1 MNVNPDRKIKYIT
14 ITSRILEEEGMD
26 GVSIRRVAKEAG
38 CTSAVLYKHF
48 ENRDHLIMLAS
59 VKFLEPYILEF
70 RKQTKRKDIT
80 SIQMDLILWKFFIR
94 EAFDKK
100 PYYEL
105 MFFSPER
112 DMLEECIFEY
122 YQLFPEQERDF
133 DGFSASIIFS
143 NNLTER
149 EFVRL
154 RRASNAGLITMDNA
168 SLLSRLSTAVF
179 RGLFMLYPY
188 SEMKDNKAALDMAI
202 EDCYLLIYELFRK
215 FVNPGTALDAD

>member
-70 RKQTKRKDIT
+70 RKQTKRNDIT
-80 SIQMDLILWKFFIR
+80 SIQMDLILWKFFIQ
-94 EAFDKK
+94 EAFAKK

-112 DMLEECIFEY
+112 DMLEDCIYEY
-122 YQLFPEQERDF
+122 YQLFPEQEKDF

-143 NNLTER
+143 NNLSER

-154 RRASNAGLITMDNA
+154 RRASNAGLITLDNA
-168 SLLSRLSTAVF
+168 SLLSRLTTAVF
-179 RGLFMLYPY
+179 HGLFMLNPY
-188 SEMKDNKAALDMAI
+188 TEIKDNKAALDMAVN
-202 EDCYLLIYELFRK
+202 DCYHLIYELFRK
-215 FVNPGTALDAD
+215 FVNPGTVLDTD

>member
-14 ITSRILEEEGMD
+14 ITSRILEEEGIE

-59 VKFLEPYILEF
+59 VKFLERYIQEF
-70 RKQTKRKDIT
+70 RKQTRRKDIT
-80 SIQMDLILWKFFIR
+80 SIQMDLILWKFFIQ
-94 EAFDKK
+94 EAFSKK

-112 DMLEECIFEY
+112 DMLEDCVYEY
-122 YQLFPEQERDF
+122 YQLFPEQQQDF

-149 EFVRL
+149 EFIRL
-154 RRASNAGLITMDNA
+154 RRAANAGLITLDNA
-168 SLLSRLSTAVF
+168 SLLSRLATAVF
-179 RGLFMLYPY
+179 HGLFMLYPY
-188 SEMKDNKAALDMAI
+188 SEMKDNKAALEMAI
-202 EDCYLLIYELFRK
+202 EDCYNLIYELFRK
-215 FVNPGTALDAD
+215 FVEPGTVLDAD